1 MGNHLPAQDLA
12 VSAVPVAPKAIP
24 QRLSDTEPSWKI
36 FHRKDDRFLQ
46 PKVPLEKGNRLV
58 MLKSQ
63 TFFLFCNFFSM
74 DFGRGEQFEM

>member
-1 MGNHLPAQDLA
+1 MLTIDLFFSGNHLPAQDLA
-12 VSAVPVAPKAIP
+12 VSAPVAPKAIP
-24 QRLSDTEPSWKI
+24 QRLSDTESLSWKI

-63 TFFLFCNFFSM
+63 TFF
-74 DFGRGEQFEM
+74 